1 MKNFWGIF
9 GVIVVVLLIIGFI
22 MSYWMY
28 IVGAIAAF
36 FGVKWL
42 LKYNKEQQLQK
53 IALEERRRE
62 LEHQSTLEFKM
73 KRLLELAKYD
83 TKNLNVRHAYKTKSA
98 LNLQDYWH
106 KYLDLRAK
114 LALNDTNT
122 YREEGVIDLM
132 CDELLNRLDN
142 AEYETTDE
150 IKKEFIESN
159 LTPLLRDVVDIMDG
173 ISPEMTINIDAYQLL
188 KAK

>member
-1 MKNFWGIF
+1 MNNFWGWIGIIF
-9 GVIVVVLLIIGFI
+9 VVLFIIGFI

-28 IVGAIAAF
+28 IVGAFAAF

-42 LKYNKEQQLQK
+42 LKYNQQQKLQK
-53 IALEERRRE
+53 IEQEERRRE
-62 LEHQSTLEFKM
+62 LEHQSTLEYKM
-73 KRLLELAKYD
+73 QRLLTIALYD
-83 TKNLNVRHAYKTKSA
+83 TTNAANRKAYQSKQQ
-98 LNLQDYWH
+98 LNLQDYWN

-122 YREEGVIDLM
+122 YREESVIDLM

-142 AEYETTDE
+142 AEYEASDD

-159 LTPLLRDVVDIMDG
+159 LTPLLQDVVDIMDG

-188 KAK
+188 KVR